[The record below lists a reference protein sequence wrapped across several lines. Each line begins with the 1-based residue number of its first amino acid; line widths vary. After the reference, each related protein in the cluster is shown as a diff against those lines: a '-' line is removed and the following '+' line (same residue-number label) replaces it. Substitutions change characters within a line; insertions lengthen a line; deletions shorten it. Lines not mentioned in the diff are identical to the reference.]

1 MIEAPGL
8 FLTVLAFVLV
18 IGPLVFV
25 HEMGH
30 YLAGRM
36 FGVKA
41 DAFSIGFGGE
51 VAGFTDKRGT
61 RWKFGWMPLGGYVKF
76 AGDMN
81 PASQPTAEWLELPAE
96 QRSMT
101 FQAKPVWQRAII
113 VAAGPIVNF
122 AVAILILGSFAFAY
136 GDVRMPPVVGGVLP
150 GSAAQKA
157 GLQPGDQVVALGGR
171 SVTTFGDMV
180 RFVQIRA
187 GERVRIDFDRGG
199 RALSRDVKIGTD
211 VQRDRFGNEYRMGR
225 IGISGSTPVIV
236 PVGLLEAPVVAVRRT
251 GDIVQLMVET
261 LGQVVTGRRSVKELG
276 GPLSIAKV
284 SGEQMSLGASA
295 FVFLIALVSINLG
308 FINLLPVPM
317 LDGGHLFFYA
327 IEAVQRRPVAPEV
340 QEWAFRGGLAAILAL
355 MLLVTFNDLGAFG
368 LWKGLGKGLAGLIG

>member
-81 PASQPTAEWLELPAE
+81 PASQPTAGWLELPAE